1 MKKYTVL
8 LIIAIL
14 VFACTAEQDTNEAM
28 ATNGM
33 KMTKP
38 SELALLMK
46 EIHANAKNWR
56 ADLLDGKLPADSTDV
71 YNRLVSSTPTNPN
84 VTGPVFEGFSMNYQ
98 GALDGFLEANNI
110 DLAREAY
117 NNLVTACIQ
126 CHQSY
131 CTGPIPT
138 IKKLYVKA
146 L

>member
-1 MKKYTVL
+1 MASIVY
-8 LIIAIL
+8 
-14 VFACTAEQDTNEAM
+14 ACSSDKGKDDALANTT
-28 ATNGM
+28 M
-33 KMTKP
+33 KMTQP

-46 EIHANAKNWR
+46 EIHVNAKNWR
-56 ADLLDGKLPADSTDV
+56 DDLMQGKLPADSTEI
-71 YNRLVSSTPTNPN
+71 YNRIVGSTPTNPN
-84 VTGPVFEGFSMNYQ
+84 VTGPVFDGFSMNYQ

-117 NNLVTACIQ
+117 NNMVTACIQ

-146 L
+146 S